1 MGSDLF
7 IPVSEVGCG
16 LINSDVPRLMWD
28 DSLSLD
34 KGEEA
39 FNPEVI
45 APLDLWDPNGFHDL
59 ITLEDVSDGSSMEE
73 VLEPSEW
80 MRSMIKGF
88 GTFVGFPIA
97 CCERQCIDF
106 FQKLDSVWEQQATV
120 VTTHWASNSNQKGM
134 RELRNF
140 FSSINY
146 YSGRSTRGSLKSSGL
161 HSSVGQ

>member
-1 MGSDLF
+1 MILKS
-7 IPVSEVGCG
+7 S
-16 LINSDVPRLMWD
+16 
-28 DSLSLD
+28 D

-45 APLDLWDPNGFHDL
+45 AP
-59 ITLEDVSDGSSMEE
+59 LEDVSDGSSMEE

-120 VTTHWASNSNQKGM
+120 VTTRWASNSN
-134 RELRNF
+134 
-140 FSSINY
+140 
-146 YSGRSTRGSLKSSGL
+146 
-161 HSSVGQ
+161 